1 MSPQLLHNTKGNMKI
16 VY

>member
-16 VY
+16 V